1 MQSSPQDMYMRQW
14 RKAARYSMYVVVL
27 FFRAE
32 MAAVPWS
39 VHKGER
45 DSKAEY
51 ADDEIKHCALGIVG
65 PKR

>member
-1 MQSSPQDMYMRQW
+1 
-14 RKAARYSMYVVVL
+14 
-27 FFRAE
+27 

-51 ADDEIKHCALGIVG
+51 ADDEIRYCALGIVG
-65 PKR
+65 AEALMSCGRVPDVRSSDTSGAIDTLQLC

>member
-1 MQSSPQDMYMRQW
+1 MNAVLTTRHVHAPVAKSSALLD
-14 RKAARYSMYVVVL
+14 VDVL